1 MDGAFPSERGQSFD
15 GFSGESGYGR
25 GQRRGFR
32 GTAENAK
39 TKLCLRWL
47 AGECRFGSR
56 CNFAHGEH
64 ELRKL
69 PPKSSPSRF
78 SQDREPS
85 DKDRGRGRPGGFFGS
100 VSFDSGYRPMNAR
113 PSMYDYR
120 SGGGGAS
127 YGGTYANGAGPYSR
141 VYGATPNSGY
151 GPVGRGSGPIHVAA
165 AHSPNPPPRDF
176 YAVHGYP
183 VPGPNAWTMY
193 RDPESGEPYY
203 HNHHT
208 NVTQWNRPQEWPQ

>member
-1 MDGAFPSERGQSFD
+1 
-15 GFSGESGYGR
+15 
-25 GQRRGFR
+25 
-32 GTAENAK
+32 
-39 TKLCLRWL
+39 WL

-193 RDPESGEPYY
+193 RCSAVPTFLRSAAGVCGCKACCLK
-203 HNHHT
+203 
-208 NVTQWNRPQEWPQ
+208 VTTRFITHQLAQCQPLEVDLTCCYLLCAQRP